1 VRHRRP
7 FAPWLSCLVAATLAV
22 AAACRDQPPIEPL
35 QLDGN
40 LLTVNNRSTSD
51 WKDVEIR
58 LNLNHTV
65 RVPLIAAGA
74 RLQVPLDAFV
84 AGFGQRFDVHR
95 TQVTDVRLTA
105 KLPDGK
111 PLELQMPFREG
122 GLAGVFGG
130 KR

>member
-1 VRHRRP
+1 VL
-7 FAPWLSCLVAATLAV
+7 ACASAV
-22 AAACRDQPPIEPL
+22 ALALVMMMGGCREKPPVEPL
-35 QLDGN
+35 KLEGN
-40 LLTVNNRSTSD
+40 LLTIDNRTKDD
-51 WKDVEIR
+51 WTGVDIW
-58 LNLNHTV
+58 LNRNH
-65 RVPLIAAGA
+65 RVMVAKIAAGG

-84 AGFGQRFDVHR
+84 AGFGQRFDFHR